1 MYVNYENDS
10 FNAEKQYCF
19 IRKSEKEL
27 LIIVANFADSPAK
40 LKINLPMHAFDVL
53 GISEKE
59 YSYEELLTNS
69 KGKANLSSSEPLA
82 VNVKKNYGV
91 IYKFKL

>member
-1 MYVNYENDS
+1 
-10 FNAEKQYCF
+10 
-19 IRKSEKEL
+19 
-27 LIIVANFADSPAK
+27 
-40 LKINLPMHAFDVL
+40 MHAFDVL

-82 VNVKKNYGV
+82 VNVKKNNGV